1 MRLSS
6 GDWGRLEV
14 SPDGSSWTP
23 RLRRVE
29 QQVRSEWAEQSID
42 LSPWK
47 NQSNLRIRFH
57 LWTDGGG
64 TEDGWC
70 VDDLRVAEH
79 VPVAVTFRSTRALR
93 GA

>member
-1 MRLSS
+1 MAGAAVLGS
-6 GDWGRLEV
+6 GAAEQRGLGAGGGVARRQHV
-14 SPDGSSWTP
+14 G
-23 RLRRVE
+23 RRVYGVSE

-64 TEDGWC
+64 TEDGWS

-79 VPVAVTFRSTRALR
+79 VPVTV
-93 GA
+93 G